1 MTFESADPMD
11 RLPPEAR
18 DRLDRFAAA
27 FQLLDSDMYPAF
39 ASASLDPDER
49 VAALTR
55 VQELI
60 GDGERR
66 EGVLAAL
73 ADFREFAVQSA
84 NEALS
89 GANTAFLI
97 RTNVASAEERVSF
110 LASLELAVVAL
121 ILWAEIEPEERSE
134 LLGPWE
140 DMATGAAL
148 PI

>member
-73 ADFREFAVQSA
+73 ADFTSSRS
-84 NEALS
+84 S
-89 GANTAFLI
+89 R
-97 RTNVASAEERVSF
+97 RTR
-110 LASLELAVVAL
+110 
-121 ILWAEIEPEERSE
+121 R
-134 LLGPWE
+134 
-140 DMATGAAL
+140 
-148 PI
+148 